1 MTEQPTWLVTGAT
14 GFLGANMGAFLDG
27 RADRIGAVRQPRE
40 PDALFDRYVASDLE
54 DPAALVRAIEHLRP
68 DVVLHAAAM
77 ASHEACEVDPQRARL
92 INAWASE
99 ALARAATR
107 AGSRFVLISTDAVF
121 DGTRGHYSETDT
133 AHPMSVYGQTK
144 LEAEQL
150 VLDSTDALVVRTNF
164 FGWSPTGRRSILEFF
179 VNAMSSGEQVRGF
192 TDFTTSSAYV
202 QVLAR
207 ALWDL
212 CALEAT
218 GMVHL
223 TSPDA
228 LTKYEFGAAVAEEFG
243 LDAGLITP
251 TTSDMHPPRE
261 RDISLDVARAESWL
275 GEALPRQREGIA
287 RAAAD
292 ALTLRRSVAE
302 APGN

>member
-1 MTEQPTWLVTGAT
+1 MSERPTWLVTGAN
-14 GFLGANMGAFLDG
+14 GFLGANVGAFLDG
-27 RADRIGAVRQPRE
+27 RATRIGAVRMPTE

-54 DPAALVRAIEHLRP
+54 DPVDLVRAIEDIRP

-77 ASHEACEVDPQRARL
+77 ASHEACEADPQRARL
-92 INAWASE
+92 VNAWASE
-99 ALARAATR
+99 ALARAAAR

-121 DGTRGHYSETDT
+121 DGARGHYRETDAPNPT
-133 AHPMSVYGQTK
+133 SVYGRTK
-144 LEAEQL
+144 LEGEQL
-150 VLDSTDALVVRTNF
+150 ALASTDALVARTNF

-179 VNAMSSGEQVRGF
+179 VNALSNGEQVRGF

-202 QVLAR
+202 QVLAQ

-218 GMVHL
+218 GLVHL
-223 TSPDA
+223 TSPEA
-228 LTKYEFGAAVAEEFG
+228 LTKYEFGVAVAEEFG

-251 TTSDMHPPRE
+251 TTSDMQPPRE
-261 RDISLDVARAESWL
+261 GDISLDVATAESWL
-275 GEALPRQREGIA
+275 GEALPSQREGIA

-292 ALTLRRSVAE
+292 ALTLRRSVAQ
-302 APGN
+302 ASGN